1 MYLSFDYRVTFR
13 DGVTVDRQN
22 KLFADVTDDE
32 FRMIVN
38 GIVAGHAFAEIPGI
52 DVVIKKLDE
61 QVEYIERS
69 LSINGIYRD
78 EPLKKPRVITGI
90 EYSFPEDQLKKLL
103 AFRDHMELLD
113 MPAGEMTIYRTDG
126 SYVTIRSAFGEVSLT
141 DSRHKTTTHKMDV
154 DRFLSRIL

>member
-13 DGVTVDRQN
+13 NGVTADRQY

-32 FRMIVN
+32 FRMIVK
-38 GIVAGHAFAEIPGI
+38 GILAGYTFAEIPGI
-52 DVVIKKLDE
+52 GIVIRKLDE

-69 LSINGIYRD
+69 LSINGIFRD
-78 EPLKKPRVITGI
+78 EPLKKPRVITAI
-90 EYSFPEDQLKKLL
+90 EYSFPDDQLKKLL

-113 MPAGEMTIYRTDG
+113 MPASEMTVYRADG

-141 DSRHKTTTHKMDV
+141 DSRQKTTTHKMGV
-154 DRFLSRIL
+154 DLFLSRVL

>member
-32 FRMIVN
+32 FRMIVK

-78 EPLKKPRVITGI
+78 
-90 EYSFPEDQLKKLL
+90 D
-103 AFRDHMELLD
+103 
-113 MPAGEMTIYRTDG
+113 PAEEASCYYR
-126 SYVTIRSAFGEVSLT
+126 
-141 DSRHKTTTHKMDV
+141 H
-154 DRFLSRIL
+154 